1 MSVQFNRVKR
11 SEYPL
16 LVIGLGGTGTDAL
29 LAIKETFRTQFEL
42 PKEKDI
48 PERTAYLAFDT
59 DLCDLAYRRNGE
71 SKLTAAETFTLNI
84 PHGLNAMVIPSYV
97 KEWFDTSKL
106 QAGVNQP
113 VTIDR
118 QTARL
123 ALFWNADA
131 VYDKLKTTIDQ
142 LIEETEN
149 GIKTLD
155 VVFTTG
161 ISGGT
166 GSGLFLDMAYLLQH
180 LIKTEYPRVDCCL
193 TAYIVLPDVNVSKF
207 SCIDPAKKLMM
218 EATGFA
224 ALKELDYWMN
234 ESAAHFDY
242 DQMYSPAIKI
252 KWRAKPFNNVILM
265 DSKNEHG
272 DLVSNSYWY
281 CLEQIG
287 MSLFLFYAA
296 FNTRFTLRDL
306 ELQRKMLKH
315 KYHNRFIHYP
325 ANHEYLA
332 IGCVCEWANE
342 KKMEGKWEYGNCN
355 EETWLHQLRIEA
367 CTRLYRRQTGDWYW
381 PSHLV
386 GIPADD
392 FEMRE
397 KVRKHLQH
405 DFCEII
411 EMQTE
416 AFFLLNVVNGIPLCE
431 YADLARLEQSYDDIL
446 RNQNAS
452 QHLV

>member
-1 MSVQFNRVKR
+1 MPTSPHITLPLSGGSAPSWLDKRLNGLIIQNGTYGNR
-11 SEYPL
+11 
-16 LVIGLGGTGTDAL
+16 
-29 LAIKETFRTQFEL
+29 
-42 PKEKDI
+42 
-48 PERTAYLAFDT
+48 
-59 DLCDLAYRRNGE
+59 
-71 SKLTAAETFTLNI
+71 
-84 PHGLNAMVIPSYV
+84 
-97 KEWFDTSKL
+97 
-106 QAGVNQP
+106 QAGRYAFFYHAEA
-113 VTIDR
+113 IYDR
-118 QTARL
+118 LKQAIH
-123 ALFWNADA
+123 
-131 VYDKLKTTIDQ
+131 KL
-142 LIEETEN
+142 LSNPAHGNSER
-149 GIKTLD
+149 TLD
-155 VVFTTG
+155 VVITTG
-161 ISGGT
+161 ICGGT
-166 GSGLFLDMAYLLQH
+166 GSGIFLDMAYLLRYVMEKEFPQ
-180 LIKTEYPRVDCCL
+180 VDCCI
-193 TAYIVLPDVNVSKF
+193 TAYIMTPSVNISK
-207 SCIDPAKKLMM
+207 IPIPAALQEQM
-218 EATGFA
+218 EANGFA

-242 DQMYSPAIKI
+242 DQMYGPAIKI

-272 DLVSNSYWY
+272 DWVSNSYWY

-296 FNTRFTLRDL
+296 INTRFTLRDL
-306 ELQRKMLKH
+306 EWQRKMLKH

-367 CTRLYRRQTGDWYW
+367 CTRLHRRQTGDWYW
-381 PSHLV
+381 PSRLV

-397 KVRKHLQH
+397 KVRKHLQY

-431 YADLARLEQSYDDIL
+431 YADLARLEQSYDNIL

-452 QHLV
+452 PHLV